1 MKTFDGSGLG
11 RIVLINLYRGDKLL
25 ESVRSQLKEKNIKN
39 AVLLCAIGSLKKA
52 RFHRVTG
59 MDAVAVDEFLDFEKP
74 MELASLQGVIIN
86 GEPHFHMVTSDL
98 GSTYTGHLEEG
109 TEVLY
114 RAEIVIAEMLDMNIK
129 RTKDQNG
136 NEIFVEA

>member
-1 MKTFDGSGLG
+1 MKRFNGSGLG
-11 RIVLINLYRGDKLL
+11 RVVLINLYRGDKLL
-25 ESVRSQLKEKNIKN
+25 ESVRDQLKEAAIEN
-39 AVLLCAIGSLKKA
+39 AVILCAIGSLKKA
-52 RFHRVTG
+52 RFHRVTSTE
-59 MDAVAVDEFLDFEKP
+59 AVAVDECLEFEQP

-98 GSTYTGHLEEG
+98 GAAYTGHLEEG

-114 RAEIVIAEMLDMNIK
+114 RAEIVVAEMLDLNIK
-129 RTKDQNG
+129 RVKDSNG

>member
-1 MKTFDGSGLG
+1 MKGFNGSGLG
-11 RIVLINLYRGDKLL
+11 RTVLINLYRGDKLL
-25 ESVRSQLKEKNIKN
+25 ESIRSQLKDVNIEN
-39 AVLLCAIGSLKKA
+39 AVILCAIGSLKKA

-59 MDAVAVDEFLDFEKP
+59 MGAVAVDEFLEFEKP

-98 GSTYTGHLEEG
+98 ACAYTGHLEEG

-114 RAEIVIAEMLDMNIK
+114 RAEIVIAELLDMNIK
-129 RTKDQNG
+129 RAKDQNG